1 VRQHWRWL
9 RLVWSRPYAR
19 PSVNTPEV
27 AGTPLQREA
36 EKY

>member
-1 VRQHWRWL
+1 VAL
-9 RLVWSRPYAR
+9 AAAGLVAAIRP
-19 PSVNTPEV
+19 PTVNNREV